1 MKLQDVIRGAAL
13 GIWDML
19 RAVAAFA
26 AAVVA
31 GVLPCRTWPRLNER
45 IPMWRA
51 ATASGIFTIFVA
63 FAIGIPGY
71 FRYVQGN
78 SARTVALLLQSTG
91 WMPAGPGEQAPAGSG
106 ETNLLAGVVSP
117 FTFALMTPLG
127 FLAMYLGVT
136 GFLRAVSAHVDDPR
150 GDPVL
155 TLADA
160 LLLKLRRRASARR
173 DIRTREALEG
183 PEVPDRLV
191 AGPAAGFADADFVVV
206 ASRRKPGWERGV
218 FVITPTVWY
227 RIGPPTEM
235 TLHGGLRTLYPLTE
249 IRDLEVVRRSVEYV
263 LPPPSGASR
272 LAAEDSDT

>member
-1 MKLQDVIRGAAL
+1 MKVQDVIRDVAV

-19 RAVAAFA
+19 CVVSAYA

-31 GVLPCRTWPRLNER
+31 GILPRRVWPRLNET

-71 FRYVQGN
+71 FRYVRGS

-91 WMPAGPGEQAPAGSG
+91 WMPVGPGEQAPAGAG

-117 FTFALMTPLG
+117 FTYAFLTPIG
-127 FLAMYLGVT
+127 FLSMYLGVT
-136 GFLRAVSAHVDDPR
+136 GFLRAVSAHLDDPR

-155 TLADA
+155 TFIDA
-160 LLLKLRRRASARR
+160 ILSRQRHRTSAKRDRRS
-173 DIRTREALEG
+173 REEREG

-191 AGPAAGFADADFVVV
+191 PGTAAGFPAADFVVV
-206 ASRRKPGWERGV
+206 ASRRKPGWEPGV
-218 FVITPTVWY
+218 FVITPDLWY
-227 RIGPPTEM
+227 RIGTPTEM
-235 TLHGGLRTLYPLTE
+235 TLPAGLRTLYPLTE

-263 LPPPSGASR
+263 LPPLSGSMR
-272 LAAEDSDT
+272 PPVERSDT